1 MDKRHCPSH
10 ANRSAV
16 RALGAALEGRSFT
29 GGPELICAMERP
41 LE

>member
-1 MDKRHCPSH
+1 MRHCPSY

-16 RALGAALEGRSFT
+16 RVLGAALEEPKGFQ
-29 GGPELICAMERP
+29 GGTWLIAVERP